1 MTEKSNAPPGGRP
14 KKISLPAAVTRRIE
28 DLLRRHA
35 VRELTRAC
43 RQNGQAA
50 WIVGGAVRD
59 LWLGRPIF
67 DVDAALD
74 GDPEPVAR
82 ELERRGAGRCVALST
97 QPPRVYR
104 LAGRAVELDLAQ
116 TERGSIER
124 DLGRRDF
131 TANAIAL
138 SLPGGEILDPFG
150 GMVDLARHRLRAVA
164 AKNFEDDPLRALRAA
179 RFLAT
184 HGLVPD
190 RFTQRVCRA
199 AAPGLAG
206 VAAERVRTELAR
218 LLEAPRAAPA
228 LAWAARANL
237 LPFALGLPVS
247 DRIRRAL
254 ARGRVA
260 FDAPALR
267 RLAPEARRRARLALL
282 ADALGLPAS
291 ETSRWL
297 SGRRWSR
304 EDAGAAAGLRELAR
318 TAGAAR
324 TAQAEWSWVREAG
337 PRANEALAVI
347 AARDRAGPRL
357 ARKLRRRLAAA
368 RLGPRVRGSDVLAWL
383 GASPGPAVGKL
394 LAAVEIAGLSGRV
407 RTRGQA
413 RKWLVAQAPAII
425 RSS

>member
-1 MTEKSNAPPGGRP
+1 MTEKSNAQAGGRP
-14 KKISLPAAVTRRIE
+14 KNISPPSRVTRGIAA
-28 DLLRRHA
+28 LLGRRT

-43 RQNGQAA
+43 RRSGQAA

-59 LWLGRPIF
+59 LWLGRPVL

-97 QPPRVYR
+97 EPPRVFR
-104 LAGRAVELDLAQ
+104 LAGRGVELDLAQ
-116 TERGSIER
+116 IERGSIER

-138 SLPGGEILDPFG
+138 SLPAGEILDPFG
-150 GMVDLARHRLRAVA
+150 GVADLARHRLRAVA
-164 AKNFEDDPLRALRAA
+164 AKNFLDDPLRALRAA

-184 HGLVPD
+184 HGLLPD
-190 RFTQRVCRA
+190 RSTQRICKA

-206 VAAERVRTELAR
+206 VAPERIRTELAR

-228 LAWAARANL
+228 LAFAARTDL
-237 LPFALGLPVS
+237 LPSTLGLPVPE
-247 DRIRRAL
+247 RAHRTL
-254 ARGRVA
+254 ARGRRA

-282 ADALGLPAS
+282 AAALGLPPGEA
-291 ETSRWL
+291 SRWL
-297 SGRRWSR
+297 SARRWSR
-304 EDAGAAAGLRELAR
+304 EDAGAAARLLELAQAAGKAR
-318 TAGAAR
+318 TAE
-324 TAQAEWSWVREAG
+324 AQWRWVGEAG
-337 PRANEALAVI
+337 PRAREALAVL
-347 AARDRAGPRL
+347 AVLEPAGQRV
-357 ARKLRRRLAAA
+357 AGRLRRRLAAA
-368 RLGPRVRGSDVLAWL
+368 RRGPRVRGSDILAWL
-383 GASPGPAVGKL
+383 GAPPGPAVGKL
-394 LAAVEIAGLSGRV
+394 LAAVEIAGLSGGV

-413 RKWLVAQAPAII
+413 RKWLVAQAAAII